1 LPNPFYSQRAKPMSR
16 KPLHNAKTPVIP
28 DQAAAMED
36 QDKPVATGEERRKT
50 TPPTGTATNL
60 SALESGKG

>member
-1 LPNPFYSQRAKPMSR
+1 MLPNPFYSQRAKPMSR

-36 QDKPVATGEERRKT
+36 QDKPVAISLAPEAIR
-50 TPPTGTATNL
+50 AI
-60 SALESGKG
+60 

>member
-1 LPNPFYSQRAKPMSR
+1 MSR

-36 QDKPVATGEERRKT
+36 QDKPVAMGEERRKT